1 MSLYAKKQLNGFT
14 LLEMMISMGIISI
27 FLGVVMSIYLLAVR
41 SYYVIRDQND
51 LMKQSRLMKEVLA
64 QEIRNADIILNVSTN
79 PPSLVLLKMN
89 QENRNTNS
97 MENLDSQE
105 ELKVEDEKETSA
117 VATNVVYFILDDETH
132 TFLRICQETNTTVL
146 LRDCEEIDFRLYQR
160 SCEPLNTNSLFLQK
174 RELLPYTLNSAQG
187 IKIFW
192 VCRRYWDEA
201 RIQPGI
207 EDSGEIF
214 IDLRN

>member
-1 MSLYAKKQLNGFT
+1 MSLFAKKQLNGFT

-105 ELKVEDEKETSA
+105 ELKVEDEKETS
-117 VATNVVYFILDDETH
+117 L
-132 TFLRICQETNTTVL
+132 
-146 LRDCEEIDFRLYQR
+146 
-160 SCEPLNTNSLFLQK
+160 
-174 RELLPYTLNSAQG
+174 
-187 IKIFW
+187 
-192 VCRRYWDEA
+192 
-201 RIQPGI
+201 
-207 EDSGEIF
+207 
-214 IDLRN
+214 